1 MSAMDAKLPPRL
13 GIVILMVIAVTFS
26 ANHISAR
33 IAFDHGASVVTGV
46 FARSLVTSVAVFALL
61 RLQGVPIALSRGQ
74 LGRAALIGVALAV
87 QSYCLYSA
95 VSQIPVALA
104 LLAFNTF
111 PVMLS
116 LMTWAAGRG
125 RPSARAAIA
134 MPIALA
140 GLSIAL
146 DIWGKPISAGVL
158 WALAA
163 GFAFALALFLTDLWL
178 KEVDGR
184 IRSALFM
191 ATIALLVAVIGAATG
206 AFRAPADATGWLGV
220 ALLSVFYGLAITSV
234 FVVLPRMGSAN
245 YAVVLNFEPISLLFL
260 GWVILGQGIAPLQ
273 IFGAFIV
280 VGAIVWLGLARK

>member
-1 MSAMDAKLPPRL
+1 MEAKLPPRL
-13 GIVILMVIAVTFS
+13 GIVILMGIAVAFAS
-26 ANHISAR
+26 NHISAR

-46 FARSLVTSVAVFALL
+46 FARSLFTALAVFTLL
-61 RLQGVPIALSRGQ
+61 RIQGVRVALSRTQ
-74 LGRAALIGVALAV
+74 LWRAAIIGVVLAV

-95 VSQIPVALA
+95 VSQITVALA

-116 LMTWAAGRG
+116 LMSWAAGRG
-125 RPSARAAIA
+125 RPGRRAIIA
-134 MPIALA
+134 MAIALA

-146 DIWGKPISAGVL
+146 GVWGKPIGAGVL

-163 GFAFALALFLTDLWL
+163 ALAFATALFLTELWL

-184 IRSALFM
+184 VRSALMM
-191 ATIALLVAVIGAATG
+191 ATVAVLVAIAGTATG
-206 AFRAPADATGWLGV
+206 AFRPPADATGWAGIC
-220 ALLSVFYGLAITSV
+220 LLSMFYGLAITSV
-234 FVVLPRMGSAN
+234 FVVLPRMGSAS

-260 GWVILGQGIAPLQ
+260 GWLILGQGIAPVQ
-273 IFGAFIV
+273 IAGAFLV

>member
-1 MSAMDAKLPPRL
+1 LEAKLPPRL
-13 GIVILMVIAVTFS
+13 GVVILMAIAVTFAS
-26 ANHISAR
+26 NHIAAR

-46 FARSLVTSVAVFALL
+46 FARSLFTSLAVFALL
-61 RLQGVPIALSRGQ
+61 RAQGRAIALSRSQ
-74 LGRAALIGVALAV
+74 LGKAAVIGAVLAA

-116 LMTWAAGRG
+116 LMSWAGGRG

-134 MPIALA
+134 MPIALG

-146 DIWGKPISAGVL
+146 DVWGRPLGAGVL

-163 GFAFALALFLTDLWL
+163 GFAFATALLLIDLWL

-184 IRSALFM
+184 VRSALTM
-191 ATIALLVAVIGAATG
+191 GTVALIVALIGAATG
-206 AFRAPADATGWLGV
+206 AFHAPADAAGWAGLC
-220 ALLSVFYGLAITSV
+220 LLSVFYGAAITSV
-234 FVVLPRMGSAN
+234 FVVLPKMGSAS

-260 GWVILGQGIAPLQ
+260 GWAILGQAIAPLQ
-273 IFGAFIV
+273 IAGAFIV
-280 VGAIVWLGLARK
+280 VGAIAWLGLSKR

>member
-1 MSAMDAKLPPRL
+1 M
-13 GIVILMVIAVTFS
+13 GIAVAFAS
-26 ANHISAR
+26 NHISAR

-46 FARSLVTSVAVFALL
+46 FARSLFTALAVFTLL
-61 RLQGVPIALSRGQ
+61 RIQGVRVALSRTQ
-74 LGRAALIGVALAV
+74 LWRAAIIGVVLAV

-95 VSQIPVALA
+95 VSQITVALA

-116 LMTWAAGRG
+116 LMSWAAGRG
-125 RPSARAAIA
+125 RPGRRAIIA
-134 MPIALA
+134 MAIALA

-146 DIWGKPISAGVL
+146 GVWGKPIGAGVL

-163 GFAFALALFLTDLWL
+163 ALAFATALFLTELWL

-184 IRSALFM
+184 VRSALMM
-191 ATIALLVAVIGAATG
+191 ATVAVLVAIAGTATG
-206 AFRAPADATGWLGV
+206 AFRPPADATGWAGIC
-220 ALLSVFYGLAITSV
+220 LLSMFYGLAITSV
-234 FVVLPRMGSAN
+234 FVVLPRMGSAS

-260 GWVILGQGIAPLQ
+260 GWLILGQGIAPVQ
-273 IFGAFIV
+273 IAGAFLV

>member
-1 MSAMDAKLPPRL
+1 MQLSPRL
-13 GIVILMVIAVTFS
+13 GIAILLGVGVSFAS
-26 ANHISAR
+26 NHLAAR

-46 FARSLVTSVAVFALL
+46 FARSLFTSLAVFTLL
-61 RLQGVPIALSRGQ
+61 YLQGVPFALSRMQ
-74 LGRAALIGVALAV
+74 LWRAALVGVALAV

-116 LMTWAAGRG
+116 LMSWAAGRG

-134 MPIALA
+134 MPIALV

-146 DIWGKPISAGVL
+146 DVWGKPIGPGVL

-163 GFAFALALFLTDLWL
+163 GFAFALALLLTDLWL

-184 IRSALFM
+184 LRSALTM
-191 ATIALLVAVIGAATG
+191 AVVALIVVVVGNATG
-206 AFRAPADATGWLGV
+206 TFRAPADATGWLGLG
-220 ALLSVFYGLAITSV
+220 LLSVFYATAITSV
-234 FVVLPRMGSAN
+234 FVVLPRMGSAS

-260 GWVILGQGIAPLQ
+260 GWVILGQAIAPIQVL
-273 IFGAFIV
+273 GAFVV
-280 VGAIVWLGLARK
+280 VGAIAWLGLKK

>member
-1 MSAMDAKLPPRL
+1 MA
-13 GIVILMVIAVTFS
+13 IAVTFAS
-26 ANHISAR
+26 NHVSAR

-46 FARSLVTSVAVFALL
+46 FARSLFTALAVFTLLRMQGVAV
-61 RLQGVPIALSRGQ
+61 ALSRRQ
-74 LGRAALIGVALAV
+74 LWQAGVIGVTLAV

-134 MPIALA
+134 MPIALV

-146 DIWGKPISAGVL
+146 DVWGKPVGAGVL
-158 WALAA
+158 WAIAA
-163 GFAFALALFLTDLWL
+163 GFAFATALFLIDLWL
-178 KEVDGR
+178 KAVDGR
-184 IRSALFM
+184 VRSALTM
-191 ATIALLVAVIGAATG
+191 ATVAVIVAVVGAATG
-206 AFRAPADATGWLGV
+206 AFHAPRDAAGWAGV
-220 ALLSVFYGLAITSV
+220 CLLSVFYGTAITAV
-234 FVVLPRMGSAN
+234 FIVLPKMGSAN

-260 GWVILGQGIAPLQ
+260 GWVILGQAIAPLQ
-273 IFGAFIV
+273 IVGAFIV
-280 VGAIVWLGLARK
+280 VGAIAWLGLARK

>member
-1 MSAMDAKLPPRL
+1 MEAKLPPRL
-13 GIVILMVIAVTFS
+13 GIVILMLIAVTFG

-46 FARSLVTSVAVFALL
+46 FARSLFTSLAVFALL
-61 RLQGVPIALSRGQ
+61 RLQGVPIALSRAQ
-74 LGRAALIGVALAV
+74 LARAALIGVSLAV

-116 LMTWAAGRG
+116 LMTWVAGRG
-125 RPSARAAIA
+125 RPSARAALA
-134 MPIALA
+134 LPVALA

-146 DIWGKPISAGVL
+146 DVWGKPLGAGVL

-163 GFAFALALFLTDLWL
+163 GFAFATALFLTDLWL

-184 IRSALFM
+184 IRSALTM
-191 ATIALLVAVIGAATG
+191 ATVALIVAVVGAATG
-206 AFRAPADATGWLGV
+206 AFRAPADATGWMGV

-234 FVVLPRMGSAN
+234 FVVLPRMGSAS
-245 YAVVLNFEPISLLFL
+245 YAVVLNFEPISLLLL
-260 GWVILGQGIAPLQ
+260 GWVILGQTIAPLQ
-273 IFGAFIV
+273 ILGAFIV
-280 VGAIVWLGLARK
+280 VGAIAWLGLARK

>member
-1 MSAMDAKLPPRL
+1 MEAKLPPRL
-13 GIVILMVIAVTFS
+13 GVVILMLIAVTFG

-46 FARSLVTSVAVFALL
+46 FARSLFTSLAVFALL
-61 RLQGVPIALSRGQ
+61 RLQGVPIALSRVQ
-74 LGRAALIGVALAV
+74 LWRAALIGVALAV

-95 VSQIPVALA
+95 VSQITVALA

-146 DIWGKPISAGVL
+146 DVWGKPIGAGVL

-184 IRSALFM
+184 IRSALTM
-191 ATIALLVAVIGAATG
+191 ATIALLVAVIGAAAG

-234 FVVLPRMGSAN
+234 FVVLPRMGSAS

-260 GWVILGQGIAPLQ
+260 GWVILGQAIAPLQ

-280 VGAIVWLGLARK
+280 VGTIVWLGLAKK

>member
-1 MSAMDAKLPPRL
+1 MEAKLPPRL
-13 GIVILMVIAVTFS
+13 GVVILMAIAVTFG

-46 FARSLVTSVAVFALL
+46 FARSLFTSLAVFALL
-61 RLQGVPIALSRGQ
+61 RLQGVPIALSRTQ
-74 LGRAALIGVALAV
+74 LWRAALIGVALAV

-95 VSQIPVALA
+95 VAQITVALA

-116 LMTWAAGRG
+116 LMTWATGRG

-134 MPIALA
+134 MPIALV

-146 DIWGKPISAGVL
+146 DVWGKPVGAGVL

-163 GFAFALALFLTDLWL
+163 GFAFATALFLTDVWL

-184 IRSALFM
+184 IRSALTM
-191 ATIALLVAVIGAATG
+191 AAVALLVAVIGAATG
-206 AFRAPADATGWLGV
+206 AFRAPADATGWMGV
-220 ALLSVFYGLAITSV
+220 ALLSAFYALAITSV
-234 FVVLPRMGSAN
+234 FVVLPKMGSAS
-245 YAVVLNFEPISLLFL
+245 YAVVLNFEPISLLLL
-260 GWVILGQGIAPLQ
+260 GWVILGQAIAPLQ

-280 VGAIVWLGLARK
+280 VGAIAWLGMARK